1 MKKTTLVSLALLLA
15 LLLLAGGCGQETQEE
30 EESEN
35 AAVAVEIQR
44 VERGAISAES
54 TVSGQVAAGDQESV
68 FVATSA
74 QLKDVYIEQGD
85 TVTAGQTL
93 FTLDI
98 TSTLDNIQTTNMSQA
113 AAQKSYNDNMALL
126 AQQLEQ
132 ANAQLE
138 QANAQLKQTESQLAM
153 AEKNLSDT
161 EALLAIGAA
170 SQLEADNARMTA
182 ESAAIGVESARMA
195 VDGAQLSI
203 NNLESSRRNAQ
214 EQYNLSVQ
222 NTKATLN
229 QLEASLRGVDRAG
242 NVNAPISGVVISLNA
257 SKGSF
262 ASPGAPMVTIES
274 TTERE
279 ISVAVSEAL
288 VSKIKEGDT
297 VSVEVEAAKADFQ
310 GRISSIESSANA
322 VTHLYGVKIAIPE
335 GMAQKMLSG
344 MFAEVTFFTDA
355 QSNVVVIPTEA
366 IQTGVDGS
374 YVYTLDSENIAHR
387 VTVETGLV
395 GDGVTEITAG
405 LSGGEA
411 LVTVGQFYL
420 SEGSLARVVV
430 RQEAAS

>member
-138 QANAQLKQTESQLAM
+138 QTESQLAM

-242 NVNAPISGVVISLNA
+242 NVNAPISGVIISLNA

-322 VTHLYGVKIAIPE
+322 ATHLYGVKIAIPE